1 MIINWRKTIFRRDD
15 RRGGGFSKRPCKFWM
30 EKGRWEMIFYVVD
43 CVAGDWKK
51 FQEERLSLTM
61 EPDIYVT
68 GAKLRTRACIPT
80 LGDKDWAF
88 WRSSCWIELRCNIYT
103 SLKETYQEGLAGTCQ
118 ESSVLSKWPTCVL
131 LADHVWTIVTT
142 WSESDQ
148 CDQCEIHRDLNHELC
163 VSCCPSI
170 VTHLESSF

>member
-1 MIINWRKTIFRRDD
+1 MTGAEEGSARDLASSGW
-15 RRGGGFSKRPCKFWM
+15 RRGG
-30 EKGRWEMIFYVVD
+30 EKWPFMWLSVLQIIESSSR
-43 CVAGDWKK
+43 KK
-51 FQEERLSLTM
+51 DYPMPQTM
-61 EPDIYVT
+61 KPDIYVS
-68 GAKLRTRACIPT
+68 GARLRTRACIPT

-103 SLKETYQEGLAGTCQ
+103 SLKETYQESLVGTCQ

-131 LADHVWTIVTT
+131 ADHVWTIVTT
-142 WSESDQ
+142 WSKSDQ